1 MKNSTFWILM
11 LCLFISFGFKPP
23 KNKSPKED
31 ILYTKYGGN
40 IDSMLA
46 GERKRDSLERPY
58 LYQSFEDL
66 EEIKTNAIDDE
77 SIIYEKV
84 EKMPVFEN
92 GKDDINTFLAKNINY
107 PLECKESSI
116 QGTVFIKFVV
126 QAAGG
131 IRDIQVMKS
140 PKECNMLEKEAIRVV
155 KLSGNYW
162 KAGKQN
168 GKKVDV
174 YNILPIRFKLQ

>member
-1 MKNSTFWILM
+1 MPFSRLFLIISLIFSSPTLINAQILREP
-11 LCLFISFGFKPP
+11 IVEPTEPP
-23 KNKSPKED
+23 DVDTKEQVFT
-31 ILYTKYGGN
+31 IV
-40 IDSMLA
+40 
-46 GERKRDSLERPY
+46 
-58 LYQSFEDL
+58 
-66 EEIKTNAIDDE
+66 EE
-77 SIIYEKV
+77 
-84 EKMPVFEN
+84 MPVFEN